1 MPLGAGHRG
10 LVVDATEAVS
20 TAARARLIAIDGLPV
35 SGKSTLADRMIEA
48 IGAEAIYLDDFVKPE
63 AQWRGPVGPSF
74 PFPYIRYD
82 DSLNTVKT
90 LHRDGSCSYF
100 PYDWST
106 GRAAEKARHV
116 TLAQPVII
124 EGVSSLHPY
133 LKPLYDTS
141 FWVESDA
148 KSTLRAS
155 LERGVGDWA
164 DEWRHLFMPCVEVYL
179 QTTPSDRA
187 DYIVMGRGYSEMSVS

>member
-1 MPLGAGHRG
+1 MALQARHSVRV
-10 LVVDATEAVS
+10 LDATEAIR
-20 TAARARLIAIDGLPV
+20 AAAGSRLIAIDGLPV

-48 IGAEAIYLDDFVKPE
+48 IGAQAVYLDDFVKPE
-63 AQWRGPVGPSF
+63 AQWRGSVKPSF

-82 DSLNTVKT
+82 DFLNTVKT

-100 PYDWST
+100 PYDWGT
-106 GRAAEKARHV
+106 GRVAEEARHI

-124 EGVSSLHPY
+124 EGVSSLHPN

-148 KSTLRAS
+148 RSTLKAS

-164 DEWRHLFMPCVEVYL
+164 GEWRHLFMPCVDLYL
-179 QTTPSDRA
+179 GSNPKDRA
-187 DYIVMGRGYSEMSVS
+187 DHIVKGRGYLEMAAS

>member
-1 MPLGAGHRG
+1 MPSGARHG
-10 LVVDATEAVS
+10 VQAIDATAAIE

-63 AQWRGPVGPSF
+63 AQWRGSVAPNF

-82 DSLNTVKT
+82 DFLNTVQT
-90 LHRDGSCSYF
+90 LRRDGSCSYF

-106 GRAAEKARHV
+106 GRAAEKARLI
-116 TLAQPVII
+116 TLAQPVIV

-148 KSTLRAS
+148 RSTLQAS

-164 DEWRHLFMPCVEVYL
+164 DEWRNLFMPCVEMYL
-179 QTTPSDRA
+179 NSNPRDRA
-187 DYIVMGRGYSEMSVS
+187 DYIVKGRRYSEMSAS